1 MRKGNGKVWAWVL
14 ALALTAGLG
23 PQQASAAAT
32 DRAPVRQGG
41 VYTGRAFDPRFD
53 QMFDDFTRPIL
64 TAVEGTG
71 LLWATAEGSDV
82 RLTERDGF
90 LRAAY
95 STTLG
100 TTKDAPIY
108 KVASP
113 SNTQGAYDFLVLV
126 MRGSQGASIED
137 LILSFRYDDNYADID
152 VDFVDLFDP
161 DFEPLP
167 ELTDEYQVY
176 VIDLANSLDGRV
188 FQRLPG
194 RYGPETL
201 PADRRLAGFHLMAR
215 STGGGSGILDIREV
229 YWSRDAV
236 TLGYVDTPDNF
247 LLDDFERENV
257 SEAAP
262 EIWWRGA
269 GPGSFIVGR
278 WLAFDYTT
286 RPGVYM
292 AAGADRASNAA
303 GRYENFVLRIRGA
316 EGGEDLLV
324 YPLYMVDGKPV
335 LGKGIALS
343 ELKGPDGERVPA
355 LTTEFQNLVVNFAA
369 NGWDPAVHGLRL
381 ESKPGEH
388 GLVYIDQIFFT
399 NLAYDPSEIATE
411 YPVLDL
417 SDVLVFDDFER
428 PVLGATPEYDPNN
441 PVALEHG
448 LQFIIAYAG
457 MDRLSIEDGALV
469 FDSTQNPDY
478 IQYTS
483 ASTRVNDGRYRY
495 VVLRVKGEQGA
506 SLDNFRLST
515 IDANG
520 TRSVVVWANGGL
532 KSGRGL
538 PTPPLDDPDYPYI
551 SPDGWM
557 DLIVDLAASNLTET
571 VSGFDLFYGG
581 SGRLLI
587 DTIFFANA
595 VD

>member
-1 MRKGNGKVWAWVL
+1 MRTHKEKVCALVL
-14 ALALTAGLG
+14 ALVLTVGLAAM
-23 PQQASAAAT
+23 QASAADIRT
-32 DRAPVRQGG
+32 APVRENG
-41 VYTGRAFDPRFD
+41 VYVGRAFDPRFD
-53 QMFDDFTRPIL
+53 KLFDDFDRPIL
-64 TAVEGTG
+64 SAVEGTG
-71 LLWATAEGSDV
+71 LLWATVEGSDV
-82 RLTERDGF
+82 HLTERNRF

-126 MRGSQGASIED
+126 MRGWEGASIED
-137 LILSFRYDDNYADID
+137 LVLSFRYNDNYADID
-152 VDFVDLFDP
+152 VDFTELFDP

-167 ELTDEYQVY
+167 ELTEEYQVY
-176 VIDLANSLDGRV
+176 IIDLANSLDGRV

-194 RYGPETL
+194 RYGPETI
-201 PADRRLAGFHLMAR
+201 PADRSLAGFHLLAK
-215 STGGGSGILDIREV
+215 TTGSGSGVIDIREV

-247 LLDDFERENV
+247 LLDDFEREVV
-257 SEAAP
+257 SETNP
-262 EIWWRGA
+262 DIWWRGA
-269 GPGSFIVGR
+269 GPGSFIVGW
-278 WLAFDYTT
+278 WLAFDYTSK
-286 RPGVYM
+286 PAVYM
-292 AAGADRASNAA
+292 AAGSDNSNAA
-303 GRYENFVLRIRGA
+303 GTYDNFVLRIRGA
-316 EGGEDLLV
+316 KGGEDLLV
-324 YPLYMVDGKPV
+324 YPLYMANGKQV
-335 LGKGIALS
+335 LGKPIPLS
-343 ELKGPDGERVPA
+343 KLKGPDGEVVPR
-355 LTTEFQNLVVNFAA
+355 LTTEFQNLVINFAA
-369 NGWDPAVHGLRL
+369 NGWDPKVAGFRL
-381 ESKPGEH
+381 ESKPGEK

-399 NLAYDPSEIATE
+399 NLAYDASEIMTE

-428 PVLGATPEYDPNN
+428 GVLGATPEYDPNN

-469 FDSTQNPDY
+469 FDSTKNPDY

-483 ASTRVNDGRYRY
+483 ASTRINDGRYRY
-495 VVLRVKGEQGA
+495 VVFRVKGEAGA
-506 SLDNFRLST
+506 SLNNFRIST

-520 TRSVVVWANGGL
+520 ARSAVVWANGGL
-532 KSGRGL
+532 KSGKGL
-538 PTPPLDDPDYPYI
+538 PTPQLDDADYPYI
-551 SPDGWM
+551 TQDGWM
-557 DLIVDLAASNLTET
+557 DLIVDLSASGLTET

-595 VD
+595 RQ